1 MRRPQ
6 LQIIGIH
13 VLCWALYIVY
23 EMTYAQI
30 FPDYM
35 DMSANFFHFFI
46 INIAF
51 FYTHAYVA
59 LPIAL
64 SSKAHVFWRLP
75 LFAFLELVTVS
86 MLYILSE
93 IIVGNIQFVVT
104 GHTLAE
110 VVSALVFDVAYLEY
124 FVMPV
129 LPYFLYSTG
138 YYFLTRYMRGQR
150 SAREAEIKHFDQII
164 ANKELETT
172 VLRIEQDYLRA
183 QINPHLLYNTLS
195 FVNYAARHNPDDAE
209 EAIML
214 LADIMRYALEPS
226 KDSLGLITL
235 GDEIKQT
242 ANLIALNQLRFS
254 NKLKL
259 DLRIT
264 GQPEHVKTIPL
275 ILLTLVE
282 NMFKHGDLYR
292 PALIDVRLE
301 GSTLTIAT
309 ENHPSLSGPAS
320 PSTKTGLANTIK
332 RIETAYKGRNSVT
345 TAVLE
350 GVFIAK
356 IVIQLN
362 ESEISAAI
370 NNDQKPP
377 NGENGAGQHA

>member
-1 MRRPQ
+1 
-6 LQIIGIH
+6 
-13 VLCWALYIVY
+13 
-23 EMTYAQI
+23 MTYAQI
-30 FPDYM
+30 FPDDM
-35 DMSANFFHFFI
+35 DMSANFFHFFL

-51 FYTHAYVA
+51 FYAHAYLA

-64 SSKAHVFWRLP
+64 ASKQHVFWKLP
-75 LFAFLELVTVS
+75 LFIILELIAVS
-86 MLYILSE
+86 LLYILAE
-93 IIVGNIQFVVT
+93 IIMGHIQFVVT

-138 YYFLTRYMRGQR
+138 YFFLTRYMRGQR
-150 SAREAEIKHFDQII
+150 AAREAEIKHFDQII
-164 ANKELETT
+164 ANKELETNL
-172 VLRIEQDYLRA
+172 LRIEQDYLRA

-259 DLRIT
+259 ELRVA

-292 PALIDVRLE
+292 PALIDVRLD
-301 GSTLTIAT
+301 GTTLTIAT
-309 ENHPSLSGPAS
+309 ENHASLSGPAS
-320 PSTKTGLANTIK
+320 PSTKTGLANIIK
-332 RIETAYKGRNSVT
+332 RIETVYKGRNSVT
-345 TAVLE
+345 TVMNE
-350 GVFIAK
+350 NVFIAK

-362 ESEISAAI
+362 ESEIGIAV
-370 NNDQKPP
+370 NNDP
-377 NGENGAGQHA
+377 NAANGDRNG